1 MVVSSRV
8 TGKGRSR
15 TGYSGTAVQRL
26 PRWRVA
32 LGFVAFIA
40 ASASPSAAFYPVEN
54 QDYWL
59 KNVGTAVVGSDEKG
73 CHGQGIKFD
82 GTRFYTTCMET
93 DGNNTAY
100 LYVHDQNGNRIK
112 QFKYDH
118 TYEHPSGILL
128 DNGWAY
134 TGFTSESLDMKT
146 RLYRFNGSGTV
157 SYQGFFDHS
166 VGFVGGIINTPTSL
180 TSPIRTRYYSFEQY
194 YERQC
199 TPNDGTCG
207 TFTDITTV
215 NNIDGEDGVQD
226 CDLYF
231 KNGRWYKACILLSS
245 TPNRIRVWNGSAIR
259 LAPDNALAN
268 FTMDTQPGESGG
280 FGFYQDPSGVMW
292 IVTAPPPATN
302 RRFCD
307 GCPFSGGDVCACTD
321 KQNRQRVRFYKFSRF
336 AWPG

>member
-1 MVVSSRV
+1 MPYPDSLPSKSSLVRAALAAFA
-8 TGKGRSR
+8 TLAA
-15 TGYSGTAVQRL
+15 TA
-26 PRWRVA
+26 A
-32 LGFVAFIA
+32 T
-40 ASASPSAAFYPVEN
+40 ASAQFYPVEN
-54 QDYWL
+54 KDYFL
-59 KNVGTAVVGSDEKG
+59 NNVGTAAIGTDEKG

-82 GTRFYTTCMET
+82 GTYFYTTCMET

-100 LYVHDQNGNRIK
+100 LYVHNAAGTRIK

-146 RLYRFNGSGTV
+146 RLYRFNGAGTV
-157 SYQGFFDHS
+157 QYQGFFDHS
-166 VGFVGGIINTPTSL
+166 VGFVGGTFVNPASYSTAIK
-180 TSPIRTRYYSFEQY
+180 TRYYSFEQY

-199 TPNDGTCG
+199 TPTDGTCG
-207 TFTDITTV
+207 TFTDITTA

-226 CDLYF
+226 CDFYW
-231 KNGRWYKACILLSS
+231 KNNRWYKACILLSS
-245 TPNRIRVWNGSAIR
+245 TPNRIRVWDSGQIR
-259 LAPDNALAN
+259 LSPSNALAN
-268 FTMDTQPGESGG
+268 FTMDGQPGESGG
-280 FGFYQDPSGVMW
+280 LGFYQDPGGTMW

-307 GCPFSGGDVCACTD
+307 GCPFSGGDICACTD
-321 KQNRQRVRFYKFSRF
+321 KQNRQRVRFYRYSRF